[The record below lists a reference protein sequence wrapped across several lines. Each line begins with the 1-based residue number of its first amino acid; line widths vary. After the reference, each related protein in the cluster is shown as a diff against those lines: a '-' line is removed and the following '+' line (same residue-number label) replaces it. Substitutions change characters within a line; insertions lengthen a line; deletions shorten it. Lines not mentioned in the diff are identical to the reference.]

1 MFWFSLSYFGVAIGF
16 MMVFIILFSGERS
29 MNIKN
34 FPGTI
39 VSILV
44 KMTGE
49 IEYSALQF
57 PSEPSLSNNGTKN
70 SEKEVY
76 PQFPFAAHLALILFI
91 LVFTLVIMNLLVGIA
106 VSDITKIVDHS
117 KEHVLK
123 AKLQVILSMEVFML
137 NFFLK
142 HLPEKYQDKFKR

>member
-16 MMVFIILFSGERS
+16 MMMFIILFSWERS
-29 MNIKN
+29 MNINN

-49 IEYSALQF
+49 IEYSDLQF
-57 PSEPSLSNNGTKN
+57 PSKLINNGTGI
-70 SEKEVY
+70 SEVDVF
-76 PQFPFAAHLALILFI
+76 PQFPLTAHLALILFI
-91 LVFTLVIMNLLVGIA
+91 LVFSLVIMNLLVGIA
-106 VSDITKIVDHS
+106 VSDISQIVNNS
-117 KEHVLK
+117 KENVLK
-123 AKLQVILSMEVFML
+123 AKLHVILSMEVSML

-142 HLPEKYQDKFKR
+142 HLPSKYQDKFKR

>member
-1 MFWFSLSYFGVAIGF
+1 MFWFSLSYLGVAIGF
-16 MMVFIILFSGERS
+16 MMMFIILFSGERS

-57 PSEPSLSNNGTKN
+57 PAELALTNNGTKI
-70 SEKEVY
+70 SEKEVF
-76 PQFPFAAHLALILFI
+76 PQFPLAAHLAIILFI
-91 LVFTLVIMNLLVGIA
+91 FVFTLVIMNLLVGIA
-106 VSDITKIVDHS
+106 VSDITQIVNHS

-137 NFFLK
+137 NFFLN
-142 HLPEKYQDKFKR
+142 HLPETYQDKFKR

>member
-57 PSEPSLSNNGTKN
+57 PSEQTLNGTKII
-70 SEKEVY
+70 EKEVF
-76 PQFPFAAHLALILFI
+76 PQFPVAAHLALILFI

>member
-16 MMVFIILFSGERS
+16 MMMFIILFSWERS
-29 MNIKN
+29 TNINN

-49 IEYSALQF
+49 IEYSDLQF
-57 PSEPSLSNNGTKN
+57 PTKLTNNGTDI
-70 SEKEVY
+70 SEVDVF
-76 PQFPFAAHLALILFI
+76 PQFPFTAHIALILFI
-91 LVFTLVIMNLLVGIA
+91 LVFSLVIMNLLVGIA
-106 VSDITKIVDHS
+106 VSDISQIEKNS

-123 AKLQVILSMEVFML
+123 AKLQVILSMEVSML
-137 NFFLK
+137 NLFLK
-142 HLPEKYQDKFKR
+142 HIPLKYENKFKR